1 MNILG
6 FSPVWERF
14 VPDRTVGLRTLVFAE
29 VDSTMDVARELGG
42 RGAPHGTAVRA
53 MVQLAGRGRFAR
65 RWESSVGDSLLV
77 SVVLRLPPLG
87 TQAPVSVAGA
97 LAVQRTVDALTGGP
111 VGIKWPNDVEI
122 GGKKIAGVLVESQ
135 VATDGT
141 GVAVLGIGLNVN
153 LQPQAFGGIAESATS
168 LAVVCGTTL
177 ALDEVEAALFAHLDE
192 EIGSLVASSSASIYR
207 WRHQLTTL
215 GERVTVST
223 RKGTVVGLA
232 IDVDEHGALVV
243 RSDDGETQVLHEG
256 DVSLRE

>member
-14 VPDRTVGLRTLVFAE
+14 VPDRTVGFRTLVFAE

-53 MVQLAGRGRFAR
+53 MVQRAGRGRFGR
-65 RWESSVGDSLLV
+65 RWESRAGESLLV
-77 SVVLRLPPLG
+77 SVVLRMPPLG
-87 TQAPVSVAGA
+87 TQAPVSVAAA

-122 GGKKIAGVLVESQ
+122 DGKKIAGVLVESQ
-135 VATDGT
+135 VATDST
-141 GVAVLGIGLNVN
+141 GVTVMGIGLNVN
-153 LQPQAFGGIAESATS
+153 LKPQVFGDIAESATS
-168 LAVVCGTTL
+168 LAVENDSTL
-177 ALDEVEAALFAHLDE
+177 GLDEVEAVLFAHLDE
-192 EIGSLVASSSASIYR
+192 EIGLVVESSPASIER

-223 RKGTVVGLA
+223 REGTVVGLA
-232 IDVDEHGALVV
+232 IDVDQHGALVV
-243 RSDDGETQVLHEG
+243 RTDDGETQVLHEG